1 MHLFICLVWFDLI
14 SHIVKILELAVF
26 FIDLLILNIV
36 CFFFFRFFLD
46 MNTKSVEDLMESST
60 EVHFSG
66 FHMDN
71 GLEQRKAGTEEPT
84 TSAFDEYR
92 QPFVIGLCFF
102 CVNQCSCKIVVLSCS
117 GILSVCVAVKG
128 LMFWNFVCLCCSGL
142 VVIYFVLCFSC
153 LMFYCLIGTQYTV
166 LCYFWSMR
174 VRETWF

>member
-1 MHLFICLVWFDLI
+1 MIYWFWILFV
-14 SHIVKILELAVF
+14 
-26 FIDLLILNIV
+26 
-36 CFFFFRFFLD
+36 FFFFRFFLD
-46 MNTKSVEDLMESST
+46 MNTKSVEDLMETST

-117 GILSVCVAVKG
+117 GILSVCVVVKG

-142 VVIYFVLCFSC
+142 VVIYFVLCFSSYVLLFNRYSIYC
-153 LMFYCLIGTQYTV
+153 LMLFLEYESSWNMV
-166 LCYFWSMR
+166 SNEHDF
-174 VRETWF
+174 F

>member
-1 MHLFICLVWFDLI
+1 MHLFICIVWFDLI

-26 FIDLLILNIV
+26 LLILKIV
-36 CFFFFRFFLD
+36 CFYFFRFFLD

-102 CVNQCSCKIVVLSCS
+102 
-117 GILSVCVAVKG
+117 
-128 LMFWNFVCLCCSGL
+128 LC
-142 VVIYFVLCFSC
+142 
-153 LMFYCLIGTQYTV
+153 
-166 LCYFWSMR
+166 
-174 VRETWF
+174 